1 MSPSRRVLDARGLA
15 CPQPVIL
22 TRKALAEGGFSE
34 LEVIVN
40 TSSGRENVARFAGHA
55 GCTIDSI
62 EESGE
67 ETRIVI
73 QPPVA
78 DRSNPTSTE
87 SLTDATMPP
96 VEPGTQTVFLSG
108 RTIGRGDDELGALL
122 MQAFLYTLTESE
134 TLPQRRAAHEQR
146 SDAGGR
152 RLRAPREPAASCRSW
167 CRDPRLWRLSRVL
180 QAHRSAGRGP
190 SLEHAGDHGVSA
202 PRQCPQSVDGMNLK
216 TANYLLQLD
225 ARH

>member
-55 GCTIDSI
+55 GCTIGSI
-62 EESGE
+62 EESSE

-73 QPPVA
+73 QPRVA
-78 DRSNPTSTE
+78 NLSDPTSTE
-87 SLTDATMPP
+87 SLTEATMPP
-96 VEPGTQTVFLSG
+96 VEPGIQTILLSS

-122 MQAFLYTLTESE
+122 MRAFLYTLTESE
-134 TLPQRRAAHEQR
+134 TPPQRVLLMNSGVTLAAEGSVHLENL
-146 SDAGGR
+146 R
-152 RLRAPREPAASCRSW
+152 RLVDLGVEILACGACLEFYKLTDQLAVG
-167 CRDPRLWRLSRVL
+167 RVSNM
-180 QAHRSAGRGP
+180 Q
-190 SLEHAGDHGVSA
+190 EI
-202 PRQCPQSVDGMNLK
+202 
-216 TANYLLQLD
+216 TEFLLQGNVLSL
-225 ARH
+225 

>member
-55 GCTIDSI
+55 GCTIGSI

-67 ETRIVI
+67 ETRLVI
-73 QPPVA
+73 RPPVA
-78 DRSNPTSTE
+78 NLSNPTSTE

-96 VEPGTQTVFLSG
+96 VEPGIQTVFLSS

-122 MQAFLYTLTESE
+122 MRAFLYTLTESE
-134 TLPQRRAAHEQR
+134 TLPQRVLLMNSGVTLAAEGSEHLQNL
-146 SDAGGR
+146 GR
-152 RLRAPREPAASCRSW
+152 LVDLGVEILACGACLEFYKLTDQLAVG
-167 CRDPRLWRLSRVL
+167 RVSNM
-180 QAHRSAGRGP
+180 QEIA
-190 SLEHAGDHGVSA
+190 EF
-202 PRQCPQSVDGMNLK
+202 
-216 TANYLLQLD
+216 LLQGKALSL
-225 ARH
+225 

>member
-40 TSSGRENVARFAGHA
+40 SSSGRENVARFAGHA
-55 GCTIDSI
+55 GCTIASI

-73 QPPVA
+73 QPA
-78 DRSNPTSTE
+78 RANWSDPTSTE
-87 SLTDATMPP
+87 SLTDATMPL
-96 VEPGTQTVFLSG
+96 VEPWIQTVLLSG

-122 MQAFLYTLTESE
+122 MRGFLYTLTESE
-134 TLPQRRAAHEQR
+134 TLPQRVLLMNSGVTLAAEGSEHLENL
-146 SDAGGR
+146 R
-152 RLRAPREPAASCRSW
+152 RLVDLGVEILACGTCLEFYELTDQLAVG
-167 CRDPRLWRLSRVL
+167 RVSNI
-180 QAHRSAGRGP
+180 QEIA
-190 SLEHAGDHGVSA
+190 EF
-202 PRQCPQSVDGMNLK
+202 
-216 TANYLLQLD
+216 LLQGKALSV
-225 ARH
+225 

>member
-55 GCTIDSI
+55 GCTIGGI

-73 QPPVA
+73 QPA
-78 DRSNPTSTE
+78 AANWSDSTSTE
-87 SLTDATMPP
+87 SITDATVPL
-96 VEPGTQTVFLSG
+96 VEPGIQTVFLSS

-122 MQAFLYTLTESE
+122 MRGFLYTLTESE
-134 TLPQRRAAHEQR
+134 TVPQRVLLMNSGVTLAAEGSEHLENL
-146 SDAGGR
+146 R
-152 RLRAPREPAASCRSW
+152 RLVDLGVEILACGTCLEFYKLTDQLAVG
-167 CRDPRLWRLSRVL
+167 RVSNM
-180 QAHRSAGRGP
+180 QEIA
-190 SLEHAGDHGVSA
+190 EF
-202 PRQCPQSVDGMNLK
+202 
-216 TANYLLQLD
+216 LLQGKALSL
-225 ARH
+225 

>member
-55 GCTIDSI
+55 GCTIGSI
-62 EESGE
+62 EESSE

-73 QPPVA
+73 QPRVA
-78 DRSNPTSTE
+78 NLSDPTSTE
-87 SLTDATMPP
+87 SLTEATMPP
-96 VEPGTQTVFLSG
+96 VEPGIQTILLSS

-122 MQAFLYTLTESE
+122 MRAFLYTLTESE
-134 TLPQRRAAHEQR
+134 TLPQQR

-152 RLRAPREPAASCRSW
+152 RLRAPRQLAASCRSW
-167 CRDPRLWRLSRVL
+167 HRDPRLWRLSRVL
-180 QAHRSAGRGP
+180 QAHGKARRGP
-190 SLEHAGDHGVSA
+190 GLEHAGDHGVSA
-202 PRQCPQSVDGMNLK
+202 RRQSPQFVG
-216 TANYLLQLD
+216 A
-225 ARH
+225 